1 MTKRFRIFMNPIEG
15 QEKWLNDNA
24 AEGLKLIK
32 VGRFFY
38 EFKKCSPGQYQYAV
52 DYIGNLSNKQRKEY
66 GEFLNEVKIGY
77 YEKPLNLGQYSLGR
91 VKYRP
96 YANQGGKLA
105 TSRGMIN
112 KELLIL
118 ERENNEE
125 PFTVYNNVN
134 DKITALKERM
144 RPHYYLLAFILLM
157 ELYINFI
164 GFSLFDTSYFSNINS
179 AFFKKTILSI
189 LLGGVGLIPLVR
201 LFQLSLS
208 IKTLKEKKDIH
219 E

>member
-15 QEKWLNDNA
+15 QEKWLNNKA
-24 AEGLKLIK
+24 AEGLKLSK

-38 EFKKCSPGQYQYAV
+38 EFKKCKPGQYQYAV
-52 DYIGNLSNKQRKEY
+52 DYIGNLSNKQRQEY
-66 GEFLNEVKIGY
+66 EGFLDEVRIGY

-118 ERENNEE
+118 ERETTGES
-125 PFTVYNNVN
+125 FAIYNNVK
-134 DKITALKERM
+134 DKIIALKERM
-144 RPHYYLLAFILLM
+144 KPHYYLLVFIILM
-157 ELYINFI
+157 ELYIHFVKFSLVDI
-164 GFSLFDTSYFSNINS
+164 SLFDNKNSNFLNN
-179 AFFKKTILSI
+179 TTLSI
-189 LLGGVGLIPLVR
+189 LLGGIGLISIVR
-201 LFQLSLS
+201 LLQLSLS
-208 IKTLKEKKDIH
+208 IKTLKEKNNIH